1 MIQAISKNSRIF
13 IILNFHSLDIEGMGA
28 QQSAQSTGS
37 FFDGWTFGPEK
48 KKPALFQVDLFG
60 STSRNSTPSMF
71 GSKPKTVVNHVSNA
85 VNSAAKTV
93 TGTPNK
99 TILNQA
105 SNAVSKTA
113 NTVTKAVS
121 GGRTKRSKVNTKATR
136 KSRR

>member
-1 MIQAISKNSRIF
+1 
-13 IILNFHSLDIEGMGA
+13 MGA
-28 QQSAQSTGS
+28 QQSAQSAQSTGS
-37 FFDGWTFGPEK
+37 FFDGWTFGTEQ
-48 KKPALFQVDLFG
+48 KKPALFKLDL
-60 STSRNSTPSMF
+60 F

-93 TGTPNK
+93 TGTSNK

-105 SNAVSKTA
+105 SNVVSKTA

-121 GGRTKRSKVNTKATR
+121 GGRTKRSKMNKKPTR